1 MPRII
6 LAEDDELI
14 GEIIVECL
22 SRAGFAVG
30 WLRDG
35 AAALQAIRFRTP
47 HLVILDQQMPI
58 MSGNQVL
65 REMRSRPEM
74 VMVPVMMLTAISGE
88 GDQSIAYFDGADEYL
103 TKPFDPSK
111 LVFRAQALINKK
123 LRRTMPDVMI
133 R

>member
-111 LVFRAQALINKK
+111 LVFRA
-123 LRRTMPDVMI
+123 
-133 R
+133 